1 MAEADPVKATV
12 TVVVLKGVEQP
23 WESNKLNDI
32 IYFVEGKTVNTCDV
46 CIVLTKFIEVS
57 TDSYKL

>member
-32 IYFVEGKTVNTCDV
+32 IYFVEGKTVTTCDV